1 MNVSALTVGTL
12 WDGRL
17 KVWAWTDTGF
27 AVKQKVSI
35 EPGAPW
41 TAWANYEAPRSRF
54 ASSMPCAV
62 QLGGGNLAVFVNS
75 LRGTDPTPNSA
86 VIMHKTEFGGAGD
99 AASNWAPW
107 PNTPTGY
114 VMLAGC
120 IYGGQLNANPVS
132 TAGNPKVQFWAVDA
146 ASGHWYTSWMGG
158 NPDGTVNWE
167 RVSPAPPSSAS
178 STSLSAT
185 SVLWPLYS
193 GNNGGGDPANGV
205 NGVNDQNLGYQG
217 GGNQYLWIG
226 TAHELHASKL
236 YWLTQ
241 GAWKEFSPALEAS
254 ALGVV
259 SLAACDAPY
268 GGAHVFASDVY
279 GHLWTIWSEP
289 SPSGNGYSWLPAW
302 RRFPLPGGNILPSP
316 YNPADPPIS
325 IEVTPRKS
333 LALAQT
339 VTGELQLFAVDTNGK
354 VWTTRETSTVEPGG
368 LWSRWERF

>member
-41 TAWANYEAPRSRF
+41 TDWANYEAPDGP
-54 ASSMPCAV
+54 MPCAV
-62 QLGGGNLAVFVNS
+62 QLDGGNLAVFVNN
-75 LRGTDPTPNSA
+75 LGENPDVTPS
-86 VIMHKTEFGGAGD
+86 VIMHKTEFADTGGG
-99 AASNWAPW
+99 ASNWAPW
-107 PNTPTGY
+107 PNTPAGY
-114 VMLAGC
+114 MMLTGC
-120 IYGGQLNANPVS
+120 IYGGQLNPNPVS
-132 TAGNPKVQFWAVDA
+132 STGNPKVQFWAVDQ

-167 RVSPAPPSSAS
+167 RVRPAPPASA
-178 STSLSAT
+178 

-193 GNNGGGDPANGV
+193 GNNSA
-205 NGVNDQNLGYQG
+205 NGVNDQNPGYQG

-226 TAHELHASKL
+226 TGGVTDWRPQNFGPPPFKL

-254 ALGVV
+254 TFGVV
-259 SLAACDAPY
+259 SLAACDAAY
-268 GGAHVFASDVY
+268 GGAQVFASDAY

-289 SPSGNGYSWLPAW
+289 LPSGNGYSWLPAW
-302 RRFPLPGGNILPSP
+302 REFPLPGGNILASP
-316 YNPADPPIS
+316 YNPADPSIS
-325 IEVTPRKS
+325 IEDTPRKA

-339 VTGELQLFAVDTNGK
+339 VTGELQLFAVDINGK
-354 VWTTRETSTVEPGG
+354 VWTTWKTSTEPGAP
-368 LWSRWERF
+368 WSRWERF

>member
-1 MNVSALTVGTL
+1 MNVLGLTVGTL

-17 KVWAWTDTGF
+17 KVWAWTDGGTGF

-35 EPGAPW
+35 EPGAQW
-41 TAWANYEAPRSRF
+41 TDWANYEAPTLPGQF
-54 ASSMPCAV
+54 AVGPMPCAV
-62 QLGGGNLAVFVNS
+62 QLDGGNLAVFVDLLSTNGSLNS
-75 LRGTDPTPNSA
+75 S
-86 VIMHKTEFGGAGD
+86 VIMHKTEFAGGGG

-107 PNTPTGY
+107 PNTPAGY

-120 IYGGQLNANPVS
+120 IYGGQLNPNPVS
-132 TAGNPKVQFWAVDA
+132 TAGNPKVQFWAVDE
-146 ASGHWYTSWMGG
+146 ASGHWYTSSQGG

-167 RVSPAPPSSAS
+167 RVSPAPPASA
-178 STSLSAT
+178 

-193 GNNGGGDPANGV
+193 GNNDDGNGA
-205 NGVNDQNLGYQG
+205 NDQNPGYQG
-217 GGNQYLWIG
+217 GGDQYLWIG
-226 TAHELHASKL
+226 TALGPQPFKL

-259 SLAACDAPY
+259 SLAACDAAY
-268 GGAHVFASDVY
+268 GGAQVFASDSY

-302 RRFPLPGGNILPSP
+302 QKFPLPGGNILPSP
-316 YNPADPPIS
+316 YNPADLPIS
-325 IEVTPRKS
+325 IPTTPRKS

-354 VWTTRETSTVEPGG
+354 VWTTWKTSTEPGAP
-368 LWSRWERF
+368 WSSWERF